1 MNGYVSVKEASHKW
15 EIPEHGTNY
24 GKSREN
30 QKKRLIRASR
40 NGRQTGVITDE
51 TIYQQYLRGETNAAD
66 LLVEK
71 YADMLIFYING
82 YIKDVHEAED
92 LMIEAFSQIFAKERP
107 ITGEGSFKAYLYK
120 TARNLALRHSKKHR
134 HIFLWIDDLD
144 FELPDKTLA
153 ETKVFRNERDRQL
166 YAALDKLKPE
176 YREAVYLIYLEEMS
190 YRNAAAVMSKSEHQI
205 KNLVYRGKQ
214 SLKAILE
221 QEGFEYADE

>member
-1 MNGYVSVKEASHKW
+1 MGPIMGN
-15 EIPEHGTNY
+15 P
-24 GKSREN
+24 GKSEKTFDPVPVEIGWEADRCVLPM
-30 QKKRLIRASR
+30 KP
-40 NGRQTGVITDE
+40 
-51 TIYQQYLRGETNAAD
+51 IYQQYLRGETNAAD

-82 YIKDVHEAED
+82 YIKDIHEAED

-153 ETKVFRNERDRQL
+153 ETKFFG
-166 YAALDKLKPE
+166 
-176 YREAVYLIYLEEMS
+176 MS
-190 YRNAAAVMSKSEHQI
+190 GIGSSMRHWIN
-205 KNLVYRGKQ
+205 
-214 SLKAILE
+214 
-221 QEGFEYADE
+221 

>member
-1 MNGYVSVKEASHKW
+1 MYESRKKES
-15 EIPEHGTNY
+15 EPC
-24 GKSREN
+24 R
-30 QKKRLIRASR
+30 QKQD
-40 NGRQTGVITDE
+40 GRQTGVITDE
-51 TIYQQYLRGETNAAD
+51 NIYQRYLRGETNAAD

-82 YIKDVHEAED
+82 YIKDIHEAED

-134 HIFLWIDDLD
+134 HLFLWIDDLD

-153 ETKVFRNERDRQL
+153 ETKVFRKERDRQL

-190 YRNAAAVMSKSEHQI
+190 YRNTAAVMSKSEQQI

>member
-1 MNGYVSVKEASHKW
+1 M
-15 EIPEHGTNY
+15 
-24 GKSREN
+24 
-30 QKKRLIRASR
+30 
-40 NGRQTGVITDE
+40 ITDE

-82 YIKDVHEAED
+82 YITDVHEAED

-153 ETKVFRNERDRQL
+153 ETKV